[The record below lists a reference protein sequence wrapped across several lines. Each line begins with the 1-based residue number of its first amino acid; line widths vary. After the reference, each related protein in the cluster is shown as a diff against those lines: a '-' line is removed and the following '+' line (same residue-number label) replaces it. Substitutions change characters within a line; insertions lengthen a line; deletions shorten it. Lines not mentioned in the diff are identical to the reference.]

1 MFKKITILASAKYQ
15 VLSMNKISH
24 TALTVE
30 ELKVILKKH
39 GLKATQQRIAVHMA
53 MQNLGHAS
61 ADMVAEETA
70 RAKVANVTAASVY
83 NILSQLSDIGVYSRR
98 LSSNSKMYFDINTD
112 RHIHLYD
119 SVNNTYRDLPDEG
132 IIELVQSHLGRKRF
146 RGYKVEG
153 IDVQI
158 VCRPSRTK

>member
-1 MFKKITILASAKYQ
+1 
-15 VLSMNKISH
+15 MNKISH

-112 RHIHLYD
+112 RHIHL
-119 SVNNTYRDLPDEG
+119 
-132 IIELVQSHLGRKRF
+132 
-146 RGYKVEG
+146 
-153 IDVQI
+153 
-158 VCRPSRTK
+158 

>member
-1 MFKKITILASAKYQ
+1 
-15 VLSMNKISH
+15 MNKMLH
-24 TALTVE
+24 NAPTVD

-39 GLKATQQRIAVHMA
+39 GLKATQQRIAVHLA
-53 MQNLGHAS
+53 MLNLGHAS

-83 NILSQLSDIGVYSRR
+83 NILSQMADIGVYSRR
-98 LSSNSKMYFDINTD
+98 LSSNSKMYFDVNTD

-132 IIELVQSHLGRKRF
+132 LLDIVQSYLGRKRF

-158 VCRPSRTK
+158 VCRPSRAKQ

>member
-1 MFKKITILASAKYQ
+1 
-15 VLSMNKISH
+15 MNKMSH
-24 TALTVE
+24 TAPTVD

-39 GLKATQQRIAVHMA
+39 GLKATQQRIAVHLA
-53 MQNLGHAS
+53 MLNLGHAS

-70 RAKVANVTAASVY
+70 KEKVANVTAASVY
-83 NILSQLSDIGVYSRR
+83 NILSQMADIGVYSRR
-98 LSSNSKMYFDINTD
+98 LSSNSKMYFDVNTD

-132 IIELVQSHLGRKRF
+132 LLDIVQSYLGRKRF

-158 VCRPSRTK
+158 VCRPSRTKQ